1 MKFFGDTCPSQI
13 ALLTVSCHQIL
24 FEIEH
29 QFYHVLFVFLVM
41 AVAIDKHIE
50 ILTKTIPTGSPIPV
64 HKAASP
70 PPPVITV
77 AVINV

>member
-1 MKFFGDTCPSQI
+1 MNTISNFVWARTPI
-13 ALLTVSCHQIL
+13 LSCFLIFASYIL
-24 FEIEH
+24 ICFSG
-29 QFYHVLFVFLVM
+29 

-50 ILTKTIPTGSPIPV
+50 ILPKAILTGIPIPV

-77 AVINV
+77 AVINI